1 MPNPLFNTFGN
12 NVTDEMFNQ
21 LFQRANELKR
31 NLNINPRQLVQNML
45 NNGTISQ
52 QDFNRVFPFAMQ
64 IGERMS
70 KRQAF
75 IGRRATDL
83 ANIF

>member
-1 MPNPLFNTFGN
+1 MNPLYNNFGN
-12 NVTDEMFNQ
+12 NITDEMFNK
-21 LFQRANELKR
+21 LFQQATELKR
-31 NLNINPRQLVQNML
+31 TLKANPQQLVQNML

-70 KRQAF
+70 KR
-75 IGRRATDL
+75 
-83 ANIF
+83 

>member
-1 MPNPLFNTFGN
+1 
-12 NVTDEMFNQ
+12 MFNQ
-21 LFQRANELKR
+21 LFQQATELKR
-31 NLNINPRQLVQNML
+31 TSKGNPQQLVQNML

-70 KRQAF
+70 KR
-75 IGRRATDL
+75 
-83 ANIF
+83 

>member
-1 MPNPLFNTFGN
+1 MANPLFNAFGN
-12 NVTDEMFNQ
+12 NMTDEMFNQ
-21 LFQRANELKR
+21 LFQQANELKR
-31 NLNINPRQLVQNML
+31 TLNANPRQLVQNML

-70 KRQAF
+70 KR
-75 IGRRATDL
+75 
-83 ANIF
+83 

>member
-1 MPNPLFNTFGN
+1 MANPLFNAFGN
-12 NVTDEMFNQ
+12 NITDEMFDQ
-21 LFQRANELKR
+21 LFQQANELKR
-31 NLNINPRQLVQNML
+31 TLNANPRQLVQNML

-70 KRQAF
+70 KR
-75 IGRRATDL
+75 
-83 ANIF
+83 

>member
-1 MPNPLFNTFGN
+1 MANPLFDAFGN
-12 NVTDEMFNQ
+12 NMTDEMFNQ
-21 LFQRANELKR
+21 LFQQANELKR
-31 NLNINPRQLVQNML
+31 TLNINPRQLVQNML

-70 KRQAF
+70 KR
-75 IGRRATDL
+75 
-83 ANIF
+83 

>member
-1 MPNPLFNTFGN
+1 MANPLFNTFGN
-12 NVTDEMFNQ
+12 NMTDETFNQ
-21 LFQRANELKR
+21 LFKQAIELKKT
-31 NLNINPRQLVQNML
+31 LKANPQQLVQNML

-70 KRQAF
+70 KR
-75 IGRRATDL
+75 
-83 ANIF
+83 

>member
-1 MPNPLFNTFGN
+1 MANPLFNVFGN
-12 NVTDEMFNQ
+12 NMTDEMFNQ
-21 LFQRANELKR
+21 LFQQANELKKTLKGDPQQIVR
-31 NLNINPRQLVQNML
+31 NML

-70 KRQAF
+70 KR
-75 IGRRATDL
+75 
-83 ANIF
+83 

>member
-1 MPNPLFNTFGN
+1 MANPLFNTFGSN
-12 NVTDEMFNQ
+12 ITDEMFEQ
-21 LFQRANELKR
+21 LFQQANELKR
-31 NLNINPRQLVQNML
+31 ILNTNPRQLVQNML

-70 KRQAF
+70 KR
-75 IGRRATDL
+75 
-83 ANIF
+83 

>member
-1 MPNPLFNTFGN
+1 MANPLFNTFGN
-12 NVTDEMFNQ
+12 NITDEIFNQ
-21 LFQRANELKR
+21 LFQQATELKR
-31 NLNINPRQLVQNML
+31 TLKANPQQLVQNML

-70 KRQAF
+70 KR
-75 IGRRATDL
+75 
-83 ANIF
+83 

>member
-1 MPNPLFNTFGN
+1 MSNPLYNNFGN
-12 NVTDEMFNQ
+12 NMTDEMFNQ
-21 LFQRANELKR
+21 LFQQANELKR
-31 NLNINPRQLVQNML
+31 TLNANPRQLVQNML

-70 KRQAF
+70 KR
-75 IGRRATDL
+75 
-83 ANIF
+83 

>member
-1 MPNPLFNTFGN
+1 MANPLFDAFGN
-12 NVTDEMFNQ
+12 NMTDEMFNQ
-21 LFQRANELKR
+21 LFQQANELKR
-31 NLNINPRQLVQNML
+31 TLNVNPRQLVQNML

-70 KRQAF
+70 KR
-75 IGRRATDL
+75 
-83 ANIF
+83 

>member
-1 MPNPLFNTFGN
+1 MANPLFNTFGN
-12 NVTDEMFNQ
+12 NMTNEMFNQ
-21 LFQRANELKR
+21 LFQQANELKR
-31 NLNINPRQLVQNML
+31 TLNTNPRQLVQNML

-70 KRQAF
+70 KR
-75 IGRRATDL
+75 
-83 ANIF
+83 

>member
-1 MPNPLFNTFGN
+1 MANPLFNAFGN
-12 NVTDEMFNQ
+12 NMTDEMFDQ
-21 LFQRANELKR
+21 LFQQANELKR
-31 NLNINPRQLVQNML
+31 TLNANPRQLVQNML

-70 KRQAF
+70 KR
-75 IGRRATDL
+75 
-83 ANIF
+83 

>member
-1 MPNPLFNTFGN
+1 MANPLYNNFGN
-12 NVTDEMFNQ
+12 NMTDEMFNQ
-21 LFQRANELKR
+21 LFQQATELKR
-31 NLNINPRQLVQNML
+31 TLKCNPQQLVQNML

-70 KRQAF
+70 KNR
-75 IGRRATDL
+75 L
-83 ANIF
+83 